1 MACFTD
7 LQEDNKKRKLFYLH
21 YGWSYYAGW
30 AAMGVS
36 LATGLISLLHECLP
50 PVNQNTT
57 LLSGQPNKQITYF
70 VAAPSVNAYQTPHT
84 GKSHTAAPVN
94 YGYQT
99 PYAGNSY
106 LADTVVNAPETSNS
120 ANHVINFSQIPSV
133 ENSDKGNPGITETN
147 NE

>member
-7 LQEDNKKRKLFYLH
+7 LQDDNIKLKLFSSH

-106 LADTVVNAPETSNS
+106 LADTSNS